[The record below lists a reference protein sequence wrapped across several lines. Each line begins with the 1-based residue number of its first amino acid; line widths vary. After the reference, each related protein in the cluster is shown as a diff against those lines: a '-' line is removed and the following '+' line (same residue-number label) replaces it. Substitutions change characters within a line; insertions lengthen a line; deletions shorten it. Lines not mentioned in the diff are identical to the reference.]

1 MNFHVVQADFVTF
14 VEDQAF
20 KTELESTGKIDPEQ
34 GTVHNSDSEDF
45 EEIGDIY

>member
-1 MNFHVVQADFVTF
+1 MNFPVVEADFVTF

-20 KTELESTGKIDPEQ
+20 KGEADIGIESLKAC
-34 GTVHNSDSEDF
+34 NSDSEEF